1 MNIKECKE
9 MQGDLPVLDLD
20 VKVVSVGKRKTGEGE
35 FGEWSFQDIQ
45 VKDSSGEIWVK
56 CQNKDDLSSLRAKY
70 ITLSCYKSDKH
81 GWVGLTTLD
90 DEYNDKI
97 TRKLKMT
104 KTGQIT
110 IPGDQP
116 ELKET
121 EETKE
126 ISNRGYWDEKL
137 ELDKQRRQDDIEK
150 QTIICRQ
157 HAVTT
162 ATTVLSTA
170 KTKGTVPEIACEII
184 DLAEILVQYTR
195 WGRTKITVN
204 KEVKNGDNI

>member
-9 MQGDLPVLDLD
+9 MQGDLPVLDLE

-35 FGEWSFQDIQ
+35 FGEWSFQDMQI
-45 VKDSSGEIWVK
+45 KDSSGEIWVK

-104 KTGQIT
+104 KTGQI
-110 IPGDQP
+110 ILPEMQP
-116 ELKET
+116 EEIREEINKES
-121 EETKE
+121 TKD
-126 ISNRGYWDEKL
+126 NYWSKKLDFDYKKL
-137 ELDKQRRQDDIEK
+137 EEDLAK

-162 ATTVLSTA
+162 STTVLA
-170 KTKGTVPEIACEII
+170 GQKVKGTVPEIACEII

-195 WGRTKITVN
+195 WGK
-204 KEVKNGDNI
+204 KVKDENS